1 MPVTTT
7 TTQYDIC
14 GTYRLRDADLRFNAH
29 GYLCAVYTTRGDI
42 RAVVLIPAAH
52 PACGLGG
59 LSLCLTFGVHV
70 ATAAWEYGICSSAI
84 VDAVLRDVADAV
96 LAVTHAACDLRAI
109 ADAWREVD
117 PKIAARTV
125 DTTLD
130 QETT

>member
-7 TTQYDIC
+7 QHDTCSRSIHVC
-14 GTYRLRDADLRFNAH
+14 ADLRFNVA
-29 GYLCAVYTTRGDI
+29 GYLCTVYENAKNGVRAYVYVPIAHPVCGDGRALRRALKI
-42 RAVVLIPAAH
+42 AVVGSGARNASLRV
-52 PACGLGG
+52 GG
-59 LSLCLTFGVHV
+59 RFN
-70 ATAAWEYGICSSAI
+70 
-84 VDAVLRDVADAV
+84 DKADAV
-96 LAVTHAACDLRAI
+96 LAVTHAARELRAV